1 MRPEKGLGTVM
12 VCDGPSHSLFFRK
25 PRGEKRERMCPHTAP
40 ISRAG
45 KAAASAAGRLLRAF
59 EAELAPV
66 VEAISPGAMVRRLF
80 PWPPSLAENSID
92 IHLCSRFHRSL
103 QGGKGSSWLL
113 QLGESTSVCFASS
126 GGRSE
131 EDASSCAEKPATERR
146 AFFSIDDVARRR
158 SLDSL
163 AGVAVVTPPHSL
175 PLFLRRDLFPSSLPL
190 RSLFIS
196 RAKELLSRLVLTWIK
211 FSNQKKR
218 ERLPLAGTPRREPGQ
233 PPSSSVPA
241 PAGLRSAKALH
252 LQCAPRGGLQR
263 STGGARRSPGVEANA
278 SAAGTVA
285 AVVAATELLPRE
297 ERERE
302 RTKTKPFSSFFVCFS
317 LSLFAH

>member
-211 FSNQKKR
+211 FSNQKKGSDCPS
-218 ERLPLAGTPRREPGQ
+218 LGRR
-233 PPSSSVPA
+233 
-241 PAGLRSAKALH
+241 
-252 LQCAPRGGLQR
+252 
-263 STGGARRSPGVEANA
+263 GASPGSRRRRAC
-278 SAAGTVA
+278 
-285 AVVAATELLPRE
+285 PRP
-297 ERERE
+297 R
-302 RTKTKPFSSFFVCFS
+302 
-317 LSLFAH
+317 A

>member
-1 MRPEKGLGTVM
+1 
-12 VCDGPSHSLFFRK
+12 
-25 PRGEKRERMCPHTAP
+25 MCPHTAP

-163 AGVAVVTPPHSL
+163 DSLAGVAVVTPPLLASVSAAGSL
-175 PLFLRRDLFPSSLPL
+175 SLFPSAPLSLYL
-190 RSLFIS
+190 ESQGIIKSSRSHLDQIL
-196 RAKELLSRLVLTWIK
+196 KP
-211 FSNQKKR
+211 KKR

-263 STGGARRSPGVEANA
+263 STGGARRSPGVEAKA

-302 RTKTKPFSSFFVCFS
+302 RERTKTKPFSSFFVCFS

>member
-1 MRPEKGLGTVM
+1 M

-163 AGVAVVTPPHSL
+163 AGVAVVTPPTPCLCFCGGISFPL
-175 PLFLRRDLFPSSLPL
+175 PF
-190 RSLFIS
+190 RSALS
-196 RAKELLSRLVLTWIK
+196 LSR
-211 FSNQKKR
+211 
-218 ERLPLAGTPRREPGQ
+218 EPR
-233 PPSSSVPA
+233 
-241 PAGLRSAKALH
+241 
-252 LQCAPRGGLQR
+252 
-263 STGGARRSPGVEANA
+263 NY
-278 SAAGTVA
+278 
-285 AVVAATELLPRE
+285 
-297 ERERE
+297 
-302 RTKTKPFSSFFVCFS
+302 
-317 LSLFAH
+317 

>member
-163 AGVAVVTPPHSL
+163 AGVAVVTPPTPCLCFCGGISFPL
-175 PLFLRRDLFPSSLPL
+175 PF
-190 RSLFIS
+190 RSALS
-196 RAKELLSRLVLTWIK
+196 LSR
-211 FSNQKKR
+211 
-218 ERLPLAGTPRREPGQ
+218 EPR
-233 PPSSSVPA
+233 
-241 PAGLRSAKALH
+241 
-252 LQCAPRGGLQR
+252 
-263 STGGARRSPGVEANA
+263 NY
-278 SAAGTVA
+278 
-285 AVVAATELLPRE
+285 
-297 ERERE
+297 
-302 RTKTKPFSSFFVCFS
+302 
-317 LSLFAH
+317 